1 MIENKV
7 LDLLKLESNFIN
19 SPIHGLKH
27 WQRVE
32 RNGHYLANFNGADK
46 AVLSYFAYF
55 HDCMRENEGRDIG
68 HGPRA
73 AVFAKRNRD
82 IIPLDDTQFKQLI
95 NACKGHTSGNRPE
108 CITINT
114 CWDADRL
121 DLGRVGIT
129 PDASRLHDM
138 EAKRIADEGDFVKL
152 NNFRLKSESNNGIK
166 KVVFDL
172 DNTLIC
178 EKGESVRA
186 GMFDLLY
193 SLKTNNIEMS
203 IWTASTRARAQPI
216 IAKLGLNEYFA
227 DVVYRD
233 DYDPEAT
240 WGKVQPKDIR
250 YCQGDLLV
258 DDNKQH
264 IEFVESIGLKGF
276 HITPYISYVN
286 SKQNLDEIE
295 QLHAMILPEVKFKI
309 KRENQLLTR
318 VKRLFHNNKSIPKW
332 IEC

>member
-1 MIENKV
+1 MITQEA
-7 LDLLKLESNFIN
+7 LYLLREESGFIT

-27 WQRVE
+27 WRTVE
-32 RNGHYLANFNGADK
+32 RNGHYLASFNGADK

-55 HDCMRENEGRDIG
+55 HDCMRENEGRDKG

-73 AVFAKRNRD
+73 AVFAMKHRD
-82 IIPLDDTQFKQLI
+82 TIPLNDVQFKQLTD
-95 NACKGHTSGNRPE
+95 ACKGHTYGTRPE

-121 DLGRVGIT
+121 DLGRVGIN
-129 PDASRLHDM
+129 PDAEYLHDV
-138 EAKRIADEGDFVKL
+138 EAKRIADEFDFSKLISFTVKD
-152 NNFRLKSESNNGIK
+152 ESKQGIN

-178 EKGESVRA
+178 EKGESVRS
-186 GMFDLLY
+186 GMFELLD
-193 SLKTNNIEMS
+193 SLKANNIDMS
-203 IWTASTRARAQPI
+203 IWTASTKARAESI
-216 IAKLGLNEYFA
+216 IDRLDLNQYFI

-240 WGKVQPKDIR
+240 WGRSLPKDIR
-250 YCQGDLLV
+250 YSNGDLLV
-258 DDNKQH
+258 DDSKKN

-276 HITPYISYVN
+276 HITPYISYIDT
-286 SKQNLDEIE
+286 SLDEIE
-295 QLHAMILPEVKFKI
+295 QLHQVILPKVKFNL
-309 KRENQLLTR
+309 KRENQLLKR
-318 VKRLFHNNKSIPKW
+318 IKKIFVKKKSIPKW